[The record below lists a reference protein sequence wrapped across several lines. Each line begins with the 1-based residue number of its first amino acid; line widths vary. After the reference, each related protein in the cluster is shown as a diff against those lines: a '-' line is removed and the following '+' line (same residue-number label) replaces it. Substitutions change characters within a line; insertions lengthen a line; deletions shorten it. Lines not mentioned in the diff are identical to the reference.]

1 MLAMCR
7 ASWYNNGMKLF
18 FALVLVVGSYL
29 GFLFYTSNIVLAQ
42 TKQLNNTY
50 QYVANHSD
58 EIATGQ
64 KQPR

>member
-1 MLAMCR
+1 
-7 ASWYNNGMKLF
+7 MKLF
-18 FALVLVVGSYL
+18 FALVLVVGSYM
-29 GFLFYTSNIVLAQ
+29 GFLLYTSNIVLAQ

-64 KQPR
+64 NQPQ